1 MKNARQ
7 VYAVLLLAA
16 CLPVQAALAR
26 DALPAGIGK
35 AFLAADAPPP
45 APLPARESAPES
57 DDWKLRIQQLQFEYG
72 PYHPG
77 LAETVLDAA
86 EASAADV
93 VRRLSQRLKMVDSRL
108 EVPAPEPG
116 IRRNVVLVVKA
127 HAHAVN
133 FS

>member
-1 MKNARQ
+1 MLNWLTHL
-7 VYAVLLLAA
+7 VPEGVVISSLELA
-16 CLPVQAALAR
+16 PV
-26 DALPAGIGK
+26 
-35 AFLAADAPPP
+35 
-45 APLPARESAPES
+45 PLPRKRTPGLLVSYPPGEKP
-57 DDWKLRIQQLQFEYG
+57 FEVKMQIV
-72 PYHPG
+72 